1 MTHKTFFF
9 FFVSLFFFYSFSQDL
24 EQRVLT
30 MGPFFSL
37 SVYSGLDIKLIKSD
51 VNKAVVFGDH
61 KDDLILTLKRNT
73 LKIKLATKSFLD
85 PGYTYVELY
94 HSKPLDK
101 ITAHQGSSI
110 VSEEPIKQTNLRL
123 VVKTGAEI
131 KVTTF
136 TECLDVNT
144 NTGGRVGLKGSVVS
158 LNLIVSSGG
167 TCDAEKLISQQSEIR
182 LIAAGYAHIT
192 ATELI
197 DAKVFGGGV
206 LRVYGRPVKQ
216 TTQTK
221 LGGKII
227 IRQ

>member
-1 MTHKTFFF
+1 MRYRALFFFFSTFFF
-9 FFVSLFFFYSFSQDL
+9 NSFSQDL
-24 EQRVLT
+24 EQRNLA

-37 SVYSGLDIKLIKSD
+37 SVYSGLDVKLIKSD
-51 VNKAVVFGDH
+51 FNKAVVFGDH
-61 KDDLILTLKRNT
+61 KDDVILSLKRNT
-73 LKIKLATKSFLD
+73 LIIKLSTKSFLD

-101 ITAHQGSSI
+101 ISAHQGSS
-110 VSEEPIKQTNLRL
+110 VASEEPIKQISLKL
-123 VVKTGAEI
+123 VAKTGAEI

-136 TECLDVNT
+136 TERLDVNT
-144 NTGGRVGLKGSVVS
+144 NTGGRVSLKGSAVN
-158 LNLIVSSGG
+158 LNLFVSTGG
-167 TCDAEKLISQQSEIR
+167 TCDAEKLVSEQSEIR
-182 LIAAGYAHIT
+182 MMAAGYAHTT

-216 TTQTK
+216 ITQTK

-227 IRQ
+227 IR

>member
-1 MTHKTFFF
+1 MRYRALFFFFSTFFF
-9 FFVSLFFFYSFSQDL
+9 NSFSQDL
-24 EQRVLT
+24 EQRNLA

-37 SVYSGLDIKLIKSD
+37 SVYSGLDVKLIKSD

-61 KDDLILTLKRNT
+61 KDDVILTLKRNT
-73 LKIKLATKSFLD
+73 LIIKLSTKSFLD

-101 ITAHQGSSI
+101 ISAHQGSS
-110 VSEEPIKQTNLRL
+110 VASEEPIKQTNLKL
-123 VVKTGAEI
+123 VAKTGAEI

-136 TECLDVNT
+136 TERLDVNT
-144 NTGGRVGLKGSVVS
+144 NTGGRVSLKGSAVN
-158 LNLIVSSGG
+158 LNLFVSTGG
-167 TCDAEKLISQQSEIR
+167 TCDAEKLVSEQSEIR
-182 LIAAGYAHIT
+182 MMAAGYAHTT

-216 TTQTK
+216 ITQTK

-227 IRQ
+227 IR